1 MMHSFTR
8 LINSIMRFNCLTRP
22 GCWTRKTFWQP
33 SLAAV
38 MLIMASLLALPS
50 AFAAKLTDIKVNNG
64 PTESKVTLSFD
75 GQPVYAFFS
84 LNSPER
90 VVLDVRQSGN
100 LSGLPLEFSGQNL
113 LKRIRSSTPKDEQS
127 TRLVLEL
134 TQKVK
139 TRAVTQQSGNNYTV
153 VITMTAAASAPV
165 RQTQPT
171 LSQNNAPLNQ
181 TNTPSPNAGRLTS
194 PATNAES
201 RITSANTTSVAK
213 NPFNNKPTVVVSSE
227 NITTNTARPIKTARQ
242 TNTASAANSSRVVV
256 AIDAGHGGQDP
267 GAIGQNGLQ
276 EKNVTIAIARRL
288 EALLN
293 SDPMFKPVL
302 TRNGDYFISVMGRS
316 DVARK
321 QGANV
326 LVSVHADAAP
336 NRSATGAS
344 VWVLSNRRANSE
356 MGNWLEQHEKQ
367 SELLGGAG
375 DVLAN
380 TASDP
385 YLSQAV
391 LDLQFGHSQRV
402 GYDVATKVLNEL
414 QRVGDIHKRR
424 PEHASLGVLRSPDI
438 PSLLVETGFISNS
451 TEERLLGSSAYQEK
465 IAQAIYKGL
474 RSYFLAHPLQ
484 ADPKV
489 ENRPLIET
497 AAVDSSSQRSSVS
510 QPDPVVSNIA
520 NSRGSS
526 AAKPVAAGAV
536 TKNRSQIHKVQRGET
551 LSGIASQYGVSM
563 AVLRQNNTLK
573 NDVVWVGQRLKVP
586 ASGTA
591 AAAAPKA
598 VAKAKPSKSQQV
610 KHQPVK
616 HEVKRGDTLSAIA
629 ARYGVSMSEIERAN
643 KIKSGNVQLGQT
655 LTIPQS

>member
-1 MMHSFTR
+1 MTHSLT
-8 LINSIMRFNCLTRP
+8 LLNCLTRIN
-22 GCWTRKTFWQP
+22 GLTQKTRWRRSFT
-33 SLAAV
+33 AV
-38 MLIMASLLALPS
+38 MLVIVGLFTLPA

-64 PTESKVTLSFD
+64 PTESRVTLSFD

-113 LKRIRSSTPKDEQS
+113 LKRIRSSTPKDAQS

-134 TQKVK
+134 TQKAK

-153 VITMTAAASAPV
+153 VMTMSAAASAPV
-165 RQTQPT
+165 RQTQSV
-171 LSQNNAPLNQ
+171 LSQNNTSLNQ

-194 PATNAES
+194 QASNTNTAS
-201 RITSANTTSVAK
+201 RVTSVNTNSVAK

-227 NITTNTARPIKTARQ
+227 SVTTNTSRPIKTSS
-242 TNTASAANSSRVVV
+242 ASNSSRVVV

-267 GAIGQNGLQ
+267 GAIGQNGLK

-497 AAVDSSSQRSSVS
+497 AAVDSSSQRSGAS
-510 QPDPVVSNIA
+510 QPEPVVSNI
-520 NSRGSS
+520 SS
-526 AAKPVAAGAV
+526 NAQGGRVSATKPVAAGAV

-573 NDVVWVGQRLKVP
+573 NDVVWVGQRLKIP
-586 ASGTA
+586 ASGATV

-598 VAKAKPSKSQQV
+598 VAKAKPSKSQPV
-610 KHQPVK
+610 KHQ
-616 HEVKRGDTLSAIA
+616 VKRGDTLSAIA

>member
-1 MMHSFTR
+1 MLVIVGLFT
-8 LINSIMRFNCLTRP
+8 
-22 GCWTRKTFWQP
+22 
-33 SLAAV
+33 
-38 MLIMASLLALPS
+38 LPA

-64 PTESKVTLSFD
+64 PTESRVTLSFD

-113 LKRIRSSTPKDEQS
+113 LKRIRSSTPKDAQS

-134 TQKVK
+134 TQKAK

-153 VITMTAAASAPV
+153 VMTMSAAASAPV

-171 LSQNNAPLNQ
+171 LSQNQNNVSQNNAPLNQ

-194 PATNAES
+194 QASNTNTAS
-201 RITSANTTSVAK
+201 RVTSVNTNSVAK

-227 NITTNTARPIKTARQ
+227 SVTTNTSRPIKTSS
-242 TNTASAANSSRVVV
+242 ASNSSRVVV

-267 GAIGQNGLQ
+267 GAIGQNGLK

-497 AAVDSSSQRSSVS
+497 AAVDSSSQRSGVS
-510 QPDPVVSNIA
+510 QPEPVVSNI
-520 NSRGSS
+520 SS
-526 AAKPVAAGAV
+526 NAQGGRVSATKPVAAGAV

-573 NDVVWVGQRLKVP
+573 NDVVWVGQRLKIP
-586 ASGTA
+586 ASGVTV

-598 VAKAKPSKSQQV
+598 VAKAKPSKSQPV
-610 KHQPVK
+610 KHQ
-616 HEVKRGDTLSAIA
+616 VKRGDTLSAIA

>member
-1 MMHSFTR
+1 MLVIVGLFT
-8 LINSIMRFNCLTRP
+8 
-22 GCWTRKTFWQP
+22 
-33 SLAAV
+33 
-38 MLIMASLLALPS
+38 LPA

-64 PTESKVTLSFD
+64 PTESRVTLSFD

-113 LKRIRSSTPKDEQS
+113 LKRIRSSTPKDAQS

-134 TQKVK
+134 TQKAK

-153 VITMTAAASAPV
+153 VMTMSAAASAPV
-165 RQTQPT
+165 RQTQSV

-194 PATNAES
+194 QASNTNTAS
-201 RITSANTTSVAK
+201 RVTSVNTNSVAK

-227 NITTNTARPIKTARQ
+227 SVTTNTSRPIKTSS
-242 TNTASAANSSRVVV
+242 ASNSSRVVV

-267 GAIGQNGLQ
+267 GAIGQNGLK

-497 AAVDSSSQRSSVS
+497 AAVDSSSQRSGVS
-510 QPDPVVSNIA
+510 QPEPVVSNI
-520 NSRGSS
+520 SS
-526 AAKPVAAGAV
+526 NAQSGRVSAVKPVATG
-536 TKNRSQIHKVQRGET
+536 KSQIHKVQRGET

-573 NDVVWVGQRLKVP
+573 NDVVWVGQRLKIP
-586 ASGTA
+586 ASGATV

-598 VAKAKPSKSQQV
+598 VAKAKPSKSQPI
-610 KHQPVK
+610 KRQPVK
-616 HEVKRGDTLSAIA
+616 HQVKRGDTLSAIA

>member
-1 MMHSFTR
+1 MMHGLTKSVGMR
-8 LINSIMRFNCLTRP
+8 LVNRWKRP
-22 GCWTRKTFWQP
+22 
-33 SLAAV
+33 L
-38 MLIMASLLALPS
+38 ASLLLVMVGLFTLPS
-50 AFAAKLTDIKVNNG
+50 ALAMKLTDIKVNNG
-64 PTESKVTLSFD
+64 PTESRVTLSFD
-75 GQPVYAFFS
+75 GKPIYAFFS
-84 LNSPER
+84 LNAPER

-153 VITMTAAASAPV
+153 VITMTATDSAPV
-165 RQTQPT
+165 RQTQV
-171 LSQNNAPLNQ
+171 LSQ

-194 PATNAES
+194 QATSSAPAA
-201 RITSANTTSVAK
+201 RITNSNTTSVAK

-227 NITTNTARPIKTARQ
+227 STTTNTARPIKTA
-242 TNTASAANSSRVVV
+242 SVANSDRVVV

-267 GAIGQNGLQ
+267 GAIGQNGLK

-321 QGANV
+321 QSANV
-326 LVSVHADAAP
+326 LVSIHADAAP

-356 MGNWLEQHEKQ
+356 MGSWLEQHEKQ

-402 GYDVATKVLNEL
+402 GYDVATKVLREL
-414 QRVGDIHKRR
+414 QNIGDIHKRR

-497 AAVDSSSQRSSVS
+497 AAVDSSSSRSRVN
-510 QPDPVVSNIA
+510 QPDPVVSNAQSGRVSATKTIA
-520 NSRGSS
+520 TG
-526 AAKPVAAGAV
+526 K
-536 TKNRSQIHKVQRGET
+536 SQIHKVQRGET

-586 ASGTA
+586 ASGSTA
-591 AAAAPKA
+591 AAVTPKA
-598 VAKAKPSKSQQV
+598 ATSKTTASTKAKSNKS
-610 KHQPVK
+610 QPVK
-616 HEVKRGDTLSAIA
+616 HQVKRGDTLSAIA

>member
-1 MMHSFTR
+1 MLVIVGLFT
-8 LINSIMRFNCLTRP
+8 
-22 GCWTRKTFWQP
+22 
-33 SLAAV
+33 
-38 MLIMASLLALPS
+38 LPA

-64 PTESKVTLSFD
+64 PTESRVTLSFD

-113 LKRIRSSTPKDEQS
+113 LKRIRSSTPKDAQS

-134 TQKVK
+134 TQKAK

-153 VITMTAAASAPV
+153 VMTMSAAASAPV
-165 RQTQPT
+165 RQTQSV
-171 LSQNNAPLNQ
+171 LSQNNTSLNQ

-194 PATNAES
+194 QASNTNTAS
-201 RITSANTTSVAK
+201 RVTSVNTNSVAK

-227 NITTNTARPIKTARQ
+227 SVTTNTSRPIKTS
-242 TNTASAANSSRVVV
+242 SAANSSRVVV

-267 GAIGQNGLQ
+267 GAIGQNGLK

-497 AAVDSSSQRSSVS
+497 AAVDSSSQRSGVS
-510 QPDPVVSNIA
+510 QPEPVVSNISSNA
-520 NSRGSS
+520 QGGRVS

-573 NDVVWVGQRLKVP
+573 NDVVWVGQRLKIP
-586 ASGTA
+586 ASGATV

-598 VAKAKPSKSQQV
+598 VAKAKPSKSQPV
-610 KHQPVK
+610 KHQ
-616 HEVKRGDTLSAIA
+616 VKRGDTLSAIA

>member
-1 MMHSFTR
+1 MTHSLT
-8 LINSIMRFNCLTRP
+8 LLNCLTRIN
-22 GCWTRKTFWQP
+22 GLTQKTRWRRSFT
-33 SLAAV
+33 AV
-38 MLIMASLLALPS
+38 MLVIVGLFTLPA

-64 PTESKVTLSFD
+64 PTESRVTLSFD

-113 LKRIRSSTPKDEQS
+113 LKRIRSSTPKDAQS

-134 TQKVK
+134 TQKAK

-153 VITMTAAASAPV
+153 VMTMSAAASAPV

-171 LSQNNAPLNQ
+171 LSQNQNNVSQNNAPLNQ

-194 PATNAES
+194 QASNTNTAS
-201 RITSANTTSVAK
+201 RVTSVNTNSVAK

-227 NITTNTARPIKTARQ
+227 SVTTNTSRPIKTSS
-242 TNTASAANSSRVVV
+242 ASNSSRVVV

-267 GAIGQNGLQ
+267 GAIGQNGLK

-497 AAVDSSSQRSSVS
+497 AAVDSSSQRSGVS
-510 QPDPVVSNIA
+510 QPEPVVSNISSNA
-520 NSRGSS
+520 QGGRVS

-573 NDVVWVGQRLKVP
+573 NDVVWVGQRLKIP
-586 ASGTA
+586 ASGATV

-598 VAKAKPSKSQQV
+598 VAKAKPSKSQPV
-610 KHQPVK
+610 KHQ
-616 HEVKRGDTLSAIA
+616 VKRGDTLSAIA

>member
-1 MMHSFTR
+1 MVIVGLFT
-8 LINSIMRFNCLTRP
+8 
-22 GCWTRKTFWQP
+22 
-33 SLAAV
+33 
-38 MLIMASLLALPS
+38 LPA

-64 PTESKVTLSFD
+64 PTESRVTLSFD

-113 LKRIRSSTPKDEQS
+113 LKRIRSSTPKDAQS

-134 TQKVK
+134 TQKAK

-153 VITMTAAASAPV
+153 VMTMSAAASAPV
-165 RQTQPT
+165 RQTQSV

-194 PATNAES
+194 QASNTNTAS
-201 RITSANTTSVAK
+201 RVTSVNTHSVAK

-227 NITTNTARPIKTARQ
+227 SVTTNTSRPIKTS
-242 TNTASAANSSRVVV
+242 SAANSSRVVV

-267 GAIGQNGLQ
+267 GAIGQNGLK

-497 AAVDSSSQRSSVS
+497 AAVDSSSQRSGVS
-510 QPDPVVSNIA
+510 QPEPVVSNI
-520 NSRGSS
+520 SS
-526 AAKPVAAGAV
+526 NAQGGRVSATLPVAAGAV

-573 NDVVWVGQRLKVP
+573 NDVVWVGQRLKIP
-586 ASGTA
+586 ASGATV

-598 VAKAKPSKSQQV
+598 VAKAKPSKSQPV
-610 KHQPVK
+610 KHQ
-616 HEVKRGDTLSAIA
+616 VKRGDTLSAIA

>member
-1 MMHSFTR
+1 MLVIVGLFT
-8 LINSIMRFNCLTRP
+8 
-22 GCWTRKTFWQP
+22 
-33 SLAAV
+33 
-38 MLIMASLLALPS
+38 LPS

-64 PTESKVTLSFD
+64 PTESRVTLSFD

-113 LKRIRSSTPKDEQS
+113 LKRIRSSTPKDAQS

-139 TRAVTQQSGNNYTV
+139 TRAVTQQSGNNYTIV
-153 VITMTAAASAPV
+153 MTMSAAASAPV

-171 LSQNNAPLNQ
+171 LSQNQNNVSQNNAPLNQ

-194 PATNAES
+194 QASNTNTAS
-201 RITSANTTSVAK
+201 RVTSVNPHSVAK

-227 NITTNTARPIKTARQ
+227 SVTTNTSRPIKT
-242 TNTASAANSSRVVV
+242 SGAANSSRVVV

-267 GAIGQNGLQ
+267 GAIGQNGLK

-497 AAVDSSSQRSSVS
+497 AAVDSSSQRSGVS
-510 QPDPVVSNIA
+510 QPEPVVSNA
-520 NSRGSS
+520 QGGRVSTT
-526 AAKPVAAGAV
+526 KPAAAGAV

-573 NDVVWVGQRLKVP
+573 NDVVWVGQRLKIP
-586 ASGTA
+586 ASGATV

-598 VAKAKPSKSQQV
+598 VAKAKPSKSQPV
-610 KHQPVK
+610 KHQ
-616 HEVKRGDTLSAIA
+616 VKRGDTLSAIA
-629 ARYGVSMSEIERAN
+629 ARYGVSMSEIEREN

>member
-1 MMHSFTR
+1 MLVLVSLFT
-8 LINSIMRFNCLTRP
+8 
-22 GCWTRKTFWQP
+22 
-33 SLAAV
+33 
-38 MLIMASLLALPS
+38 LPA
-50 AFAAKLTDIKVNNG
+50 AFAMKLTDIKVNNG
-64 PTESKVTLSFD
+64 PTESRVTLSFD
-75 GQPVYAFFS
+75 GQPIYAFFS
-84 LNSPER
+84 LNAPER

-153 VITMTAAASAPV
+153 VITMTAVGGAPV
-165 RQTQPT
+165 RQVQSTPSPNST
-171 LSQNNAPLNQ
+171 SLAQNNTPLSQ
-181 TNTPSPNAGRLTS
+181 TNTPSPNAGRLAS
-194 PATNAES
+194 QAA
-201 RITSANTTSVAK
+201 SANTESRVTSVNTASVAK
-213 NPFNNKPTVVVSSE
+213 NPFNNKPTVVMSSE
-227 NITTNTARPIKTARQ
+227 STTTNTARPIKTTRV
-242 TNTASAANSSRVVV
+242 ANSDRVVV

-276 EKNVTIAIARRL
+276 EKSVTIAVARRL

-326 LVSVHADAAP
+326 LVSIHADAAP

-414 QRVGDIHKRR
+414 QSIGDIHKRR

-465 IAQAIYKGL
+465 IANAIYKGL

-497 AAVDSSSQRSSVS
+497 AAVDSSSRRSSVN
-510 QPDPVVSNIA
+510 QPEPVVSNA
-520 NSRGSS
+520 QSGRST
-526 AAKPVAAGAV
+526 ATKPVATGK
-536 TKNRSQIHKVQRGET
+536 TQIHKVQRGET

-573 NDVVWVGQRLKVP
+573 NDVVWVGQWLKVP
-586 ASGTA
+586 ASGSA
-591 AAAAPKA
+591 VAVSAPKA
-598 VAKAKPSKSQQV
+598 VAKAKPV
-610 KHQPVK
+610 KHQ
-616 HEVKRGDTLSAIA
+616 VKRGDTLSAIA

>member
-1 MMHSFTR
+1 MTHSLT
-8 LINSIMRFNCLTRP
+8 LLNCLTRIN
-22 GCWTRKTFWQP
+22 GLTQKTRWRRSFT
-33 SLAAV
+33 AV
-38 MLIMASLLALPS
+38 MLVIVGLFTLPA

-64 PTESKVTLSFD
+64 PTESRVTLSFD

-113 LKRIRSSTPKDEQS
+113 LKRIRSSTPKDAQS

-134 TQKVK
+134 TQKAK

-153 VITMTAAASAPV
+153 VMTMSAAASAPV

-171 LSQNNAPLNQ
+171 LSQNQNNVSQNNAPLNQ

-194 PATNAES
+194 QASNTNTAS
-201 RITSANTTSVAK
+201 RVTSVNTNSVAK

-227 NITTNTARPIKTARQ
+227 SVTTNTSRPIKTSS
-242 TNTASAANSSRVVV
+242 ASNSSRVVV

-267 GAIGQNGLQ
+267 GAIGQNGLK

-497 AAVDSSSQRSSVS
+497 AAVDSSSQRSGVS
-510 QPDPVVSNIA
+510 QPEPVVSNI
-520 NSRGSS
+520 SS
-526 AAKPVAAGAV
+526 NAQGGRVSATKPVAAGAV

-573 NDVVWVGQRLKVP
+573 NDVVWVGQRLKIP
-586 ASGTA
+586 ASGVTV

-598 VAKAKPSKSQQV
+598 VAKAKPSKSQPV
-610 KHQPVK
+610 KHQ
-616 HEVKRGDTLSAIA
+616 VKRGDTLSAIA

>member
-1 MMHSFTR
+1 MTHSLT
-8 LINSIMRFNCLTRP
+8 LLNCLTRIN
-22 GCWTRKTFWQP
+22 GLTQKMRWRRSFT
-33 SLAAV
+33 AV
-38 MLIMASLLALPS
+38 MLVIVGLFTLPA

-64 PTESKVTLSFD
+64 PTESRVTLSFD

-113 LKRIRSSTPKDEQS
+113 LKRIRSSTPKDAQS

-134 TQKVK
+134 TQKAK

-153 VITMTAAASAPV
+153 VMTMSAAASAPV

-171 LSQNNAPLNQ
+171 LSQNQNNVSQNNAPLNQ

-194 PATNAES
+194 QASNTNTAS
-201 RITSANTTSVAK
+201 RVTSVNTNSVAK

-227 NITTNTARPIKTARQ
+227 SVTTNTSRPIKTS
-242 TNTASAANSSRVVV
+242 SAANSSRVVV

-267 GAIGQNGLQ
+267 GAIGQNGLK

-497 AAVDSSSQRSSVS
+497 AAVDSSSQRSGVS
-510 QPDPVVSNIA
+510 QPEPVVSNISNNA
-520 NSRGSS
+520 QGGRVS
-526 AAKPVAAGAV
+526 ATKPVAAGAV

-573 NDVVWVGQRLKVP
+573 NDVVWVGQRLKIP
-586 ASGTA
+586 ASGATV

-598 VAKAKPSKSQQV
+598 VAKAKPSKSQPV
-610 KHQPVK
+610 KHQ
-616 HEVKRGDTLSAIA
+616 VKRGDTLSAIA

>member
-1 MMHSFTR
+1 MMHSLS
-8 LINSIMRFNCLTRP
+8 LINRCKRSFT
-22 GCWTRKTFWQP
+22 
-33 SLAAV
+33 AV
-38 MLIMASLLALPS
+38 MLVMVSLLSLPS
-50 AFAAKLTDIKVNNG
+50 ALAMKLTDIKVNNG
-64 PTESKVTLSFD
+64 PTESRVTLSFD
-75 GQPVYAFFS
+75 GKPIYAFFS
-84 LNSPER
+84 LSSPER

-139 TRAVTQQSGNNYTV
+139 TRAVTQQSGSNYTV
-153 VITMTAAASAPV
+153 VITMTATAPA
-165 RQTQPT
+165 RQVQTT
-171 LSQNNAPLNQ
+171 LSPNNRPLSQ
-181 TNTPSPNAGRLTS
+181 TNTPSPNAGRLTPPINS
-194 PATNAES
+194 VNTTP
-201 RITSANTTSVAK
+201 RVTSSNTTSEAK
-213 NPFNNKPTVVVSSE
+213 NPFNNKPTVVVSTDT
-227 NITTNTARPIKTARQ
+227 ITTNTARPIK
-242 TNTASAANSSRVVV
+242 ASRVANSDRVVV

-267 GAIGQNGLQ
+267 GAIGQNGLK

-356 MGNWLEQHEKQ
+356 MGSWLEQHEKQ

-402 GYDVATKVLNEL
+402 GYDVATKVLREL
-414 QRVGDIHKRR
+414 QTVGDIHKRR

-497 AAVDSSSQRSSVS
+497 AAVDSSVQRSSVN
-510 QPDPVVSNIA
+510 QPDPIVSNA
-520 NSRGSS
+520 QSGRVS
-526 AAKPVAAGAV
+526 AVKPVATG
-536 TKNRSQIHKVQRGET
+536 KSQIHKVQRGET

-586 ASGTA
+586 ASGRTVTA
-591 AAAAPKA
+591 VAPKTSA
-598 VAKAKPSKSQQV
+598 IAKNKTI
-610 KHQPVK
+610 KHQ
-616 HEVKRGDTLSAIA
+616 VKRGDTLSAIA

>member
-1 MMHSFTR
+1 MLVIVGLFT
-8 LINSIMRFNCLTRP
+8 
-22 GCWTRKTFWQP
+22 
-33 SLAAV
+33 
-38 MLIMASLLALPS
+38 LPS

-64 PTESKVTLSFD
+64 PTESRVTLSFD

-113 LKRIRSSTPKDEQS
+113 LKRIRSSTPKDAQS

-139 TRAVTQQSGNNYTV
+139 TRAVTQQSGNNYTIV
-153 VITMTAAASAPV
+153 MTMSAAASAPV

-171 LSQNNAPLNQ
+171 LSQNQNNVSQNNAPLNQ

-194 PATNAES
+194 QASNTNTAS
-201 RITSANTTSVAK
+201 RVTSVNPHSVAK

-227 NITTNTARPIKTARQ
+227 SVTTNTSRPIKTS
-242 TNTASAANSSRVVV
+242 SAANSSRVVV

-267 GAIGQNGLQ
+267 GAIGQNGLK

-497 AAVDSSSQRSSVS
+497 AAVDSSSQRSGVS
-510 QPDPVVSNIA
+510 QPEPVVSNA
-520 NSRGSS
+520 QGGRVSTT
-526 AAKPVAAGAV
+526 KPAAAGAV

-573 NDVVWVGQRLKVP
+573 NDVVWVGQRLKIP
-586 ASGTA
+586 ASGATV

-598 VAKAKPSKSQQV
+598 VAKAKPSKSQPV
-610 KHQPVK
+610 KHQ
-616 HEVKRGDTLSAIA
+616 VKRGDTLSAIA

>member
-1 MMHSFTR
+1 MMHSMTRINRWKHALTAVLLVLVWLFT
-8 LINSIMRFNCLTRP
+8 
-22 GCWTRKTFWQP
+22 
-33 SLAAV
+33 
-38 MLIMASLLALPS
+38 LPS
-50 AFAAKLTDIKVNNG
+50 ALAMKLTDIKVNNG
-64 PTESKVTLSFD
+64 STESRVTLSFD
-75 GQPVYAFFS
+75 GKPIYAFFS
-84 LNSPER
+84 LSGPER

-153 VITMTAAASAPV
+153 VITMTAAESAPV
-165 RQTQPT
+165 RQAQVI
-171 LSQNNAPLNQ
+171 NQ

-194 PATNAES
+194 QA
-201 RITSANTTSVAK
+201 ANTNTPSPNAGRLTSQAANTNTAARVTNSNPPTAAK
-213 NPFNNKPTVVVSSE
+213 NPFNNKPTVVVSSATT
-227 NITTNTARPIKTARQ
+227 TTNTARPIKTA
-242 TNTASAANSSRVVV
+242 SVANSSRVVV

-267 GAIGQNGLQ
+267 GAIGQNGLK
-276 EKNVTIAIARRL
+276 EKNVTIAISRRL

-293 SDPMFKPVL
+293 NDPMFKPVL

-321 QGANV
+321 QSANV
-326 LVSVHADAAP
+326 LVSIHADAAP

-402 GYDVATKVLNEL
+402 GYDVATKVLREL
-414 QRVGDIHKRR
+414 ETVGDIHKRR

-497 AAVDSSSQRSSVS
+497 AAVDSSSRRSSAN
-510 QPDPVVSNIA
+510 QPEPIVSNA
-520 NSRGSS
+520 QSGRVS
-526 AAKPVAAGAV
+526 AAKPVV
-536 TKNRSQIHKVQRGET
+536 TGKTQIHKVQRGET
-551 LSGIASQYGVSM
+551 LSGIANQYGVSM

-586 ASGTA
+586 ASGSA
-591 AAAAPKA
+591 ASVAAPKT
-598 VAKAKPSKSQQV
+598 VAKAKTSKSQPI
-610 KHQPVK
+610 KHQ
-616 HEVKRGDTLSAIA
+616 VKRGDTLSAIA
-629 ARYGVSMSEIERAN
+629 ARYGVSMSEIERTN

>member
-1 MMHSFTR
+1 MLVIMGFFT
-8 LINSIMRFNCLTRP
+8 LS
-22 GCWTRKTFWQP
+22 
-33 SLAAV
+33 
-38 MLIMASLLALPS
+38 S

-64 PTESKVTLSFD
+64 PTESRVTLSFD

-113 LKRIRSSTPKDEQS
+113 LKRIRSSTPKDAQS

-153 VITMTAAASAPV
+153 VMTMSATASAPV

-171 LSQNNAPLNQ
+171 LSQNQNNVSQNNAPLNQ

-194 PATNAES
+194 QASNTNTAS
-201 RITSANTTSVAK
+201 RVTSVNTNSVAK

-227 NITTNTARPIKTARQ
+227 SVTTNTSRPIKTS
-242 TNTASAANSSRVVV
+242 SAANSSRVVV

-267 GAIGQNGLQ
+267 GAIGQNGLK

-497 AAVDSSSQRSSVS
+497 AAVDSSSQRSGVS
-510 QPDPVVSNIA
+510 QPEPVVS
-520 NSRGSS
+520 STQSGRVS
-526 AAKPVAAGAV
+526 ATKPAAADAV

-586 ASGTA
+586 ASGATVA
-591 AAAAPKA
+591 TAAPKA
-598 VAKAKPSKSQQV
+598 AAKAKPGKS
-610 KHQPVK
+610 QPVK
-616 HEVKRGDTLSAIA
+616 HQVKRGDTLSAIA

>member
-1 MMHSFTR
+1 
-8 LINSIMRFNCLTRP
+8 
-22 GCWTRKTFWQP
+22 
-33 SLAAV
+33 
-38 MLIMASLLALPS
+38 MLVIVGLFILPA

-64 PTESKVTLSFD
+64 PTESRVTLSFD

-113 LKRIRSSTPKDEQS
+113 LKRIRSSTPKDAQS

-134 TQKVK
+134 TQKAK

-153 VITMTAAASAPV
+153 VMTMSAAASAPV
-165 RQTQPT
+165 RQTQSV
-171 LSQNNAPLNQ
+171 LSQNNTSLNQ

-194 PATNAES
+194 QASNTNTAS
-201 RITSANTTSVAK
+201 RVTSVNTNSVAK

-227 NITTNTARPIKTARQ
+227 SVTTNTSRPIKTSS
-242 TNTASAANSSRVVV
+242 ASNSSRVVV

-267 GAIGQNGLQ
+267 GAIGQNGLK

-497 AAVDSSSQRSSVS
+497 AAVDSSSQRSGVS
-510 QPDPVVSNIA
+510 QPEPVVSNISSNA
-520 NSRGSS
+520 QGGRVS

-573 NDVVWVGQRLKVP
+573 NDVVWVGLRLKIP
-586 ASGTA
+586 ASGATV

-598 VAKAKPSKSQQV
+598 VAKAKPSKSQPV
-610 KHQPVK
+610 KHQ
-616 HEVKRGDTLSAIA
+616 VKRGDTLSAIA